1 MRHLKTEAIVIKR
14 RNYNEADRM
23 LTVFTRDLG
32 KLQIKAKGV
41 RRITSRRSSHIE
53 LLNHSRISLYKA
65 HTIPVLT
72 EIETLHGFDNIKNDL
87 YKVGFAYHICELIDG
102 LCPENQEN
110 SAVFDLLCSTLHSLS
125 SCHSEHVSE
134 SRTTLYRTSGNPSPA
149 KGGVK
154 DEMLSVIHGFEV
166 ELLTLLGYWNN
177 TQTIGNIST
186 HSFIENILER
196 RLRSKKIF
204 AKMN

>member
-1 MRHLKTEAIVIKR
+1 MRHQKTEAIVIKR

-23 LTVFTRDLG
+23 LTVFTKDMG

-65 HTIPVLT
+65 YSIPVLT
-72 EIETLHGFDNIKNDL
+72 EIETLHGFENIKNDL

-110 SAVFDLLCSTLHSLS
+110 SAVFDLLSSTLHRLS
-125 SCHSEHVSE
+125 NCSSDIGSDIDPLQQE
-134 SRTTLYRTSGNPSPA
+134 TLIEI
-149 KGGVK
+149 V
-154 DEMLSVIHGFEV
+154 HGFEV

-177 TQTIGNIST
+177 SQPAQQLST

-204 AKMN
+204 SKMS

>member
-1 MRHLKTEAIVIKR
+1 MRHIKTEAIVIKR

-23 LTVFTRDLG
+23 LTVFTKDLG

-65 HTIPVLT
+65 HSIPVLT
-72 EIETLHGFDNIKNDL
+72 EIETLYGFDNVKNDL

-110 SAVFDLLCSTLHSLS
+110 TAVFDLLSSTLHRLAKCDSGIK
-125 SCHSEHVSE
+125 
-134 SRTTLYRTSGNPSPA
+134 TTGLDPVPQETLL
-149 KGGVK
+149 
-154 DEMLSVIHGFEV
+154 ELIHGFEV
-166 ELLTLLGYWNN
+166 ELLTILGYWNN
-177 TQTIGNIST
+177 TQTIENTST
-186 HSFIENILER
+186 HHFIENILER

-204 AKMN
+204 SKMS

>member
-1 MRHLKTEAIVIKR
+1 MRHIKTEGIVIKR

-23 LTVFTRDLG
+23 LTVFTKDLG

-65 HTIPVLT
+65 HSIPVLT
-72 EIETLHGFDNIKNDL
+72 EIETIHGFENIKDDL

-110 SAVFDLLCSTLHSLS
+110 PAVFDLLSSTLHRLAVCQSVSQQGKQGGQVLGSISLS
-125 SCHSEHVSE
+125 STESE
-134 SRTTLYRTSGNPSPA
+134 SLLE
-149 KGGVK
+149 V
-154 DEMLSVIHGFEV
+154 VHGFEV

-177 TQTIGNIST
+177 QQSTSNIST
-186 HSFIENILER
+186 HNLIENILER

-204 AKMN
+204 AKMS

>member
-23 LTVFTRDLG
+23 LTVFTKDFG

-65 HTIPVLT
+65 HSIPVLT
-72 EIETLHGFDNIKNDL
+72 EIETLHDFENIKDDL
-87 YKVGFAYHICELIDG
+87 YKVGFAYHICELIEG

-110 SAVFDLLCSTLHSLS
+110 PAVFDLLCSTLHSLS
-125 SCHSEHVSE
+125 RCHSDPPSGGEEPHELQYRDSNKTIGE
-134 SRTTLYRTSGNPSPA
+134 ETLL
-149 KGGVK
+149 
-154 DEMLSVIHGFEV
+154 EIIHGFEV

-177 TQTIGNIST
+177 TQTIENIST
-186 HSFIENILER
+186 HTFIENILER
-196 RLRSKKIF
+196 RLRAKKIF
-204 AKMN
+204 AKMS

>member
-1 MRHLKTEAIVIKR
+1 
-14 RNYNEADRM
+14 M
-23 LTVFTRDLG
+23 LTVFSKDFG

-72 EIETLHGFDNIKNDL
+72 EIETLKGFEDIKNDL

-110 SAVFDLLCSTLHSLS
+110 PAVFDLLCSTLRSLS
-125 SCHSEHVSE
+125 NCRPEPLSDRGKGSLAVDD
-134 SRTTLYRTSGNPSPA
+134 SRFFANA
-149 KGGVK
+149 QNDKGE
-154 DEMLSVIHGFEV
+154 DMLSIIHGFEV

-177 TQTIGNIST
+177 SQTIENIST

-204 AKMN
+204 AKMS

>member
-23 LTVFTRDLG
+23 LTVFTKDFG

-65 HTIPVLT
+65 HSIPILT
-72 EIETLHGFDNIKNDL
+72 EIETLSGFDNIKNDL
-87 YKVGFAYHICELIDG
+87 YKVGFAYHICELIEG

-110 SAVFDLLCSTLHSLS
+110 SAVFDLLCSTLHKLEKCSTALS
-125 SCHSEHVSE
+125 SKELDEISQD
-134 SRTTLYRTSGNPSPA
+134 TLL
-149 KGGVK
+149 
-154 DEMLSVIHGFEV
+154 EIIHGFEV

-177 TQTIGNIST
+177 TQEIEQPST

-204 AKMN
+204 SKMS